1 MSNVQFLNPKAEVL
15 KKIQALAMNIN
26 AAMGLQEVMKSNLG
40 PKGTLKMLVGGAG
53 QIKLTKDGSVLL
65 HEMQIQHPT
74 AGMIARSATA
84 QDDIV
89 GDGTTSN
96 VLLIGEMMK
105 QAQRLVQE
113 QVHPRIITEGYEL
126 ARKEALKFLEE
137 FKIVREVPEKPL
149 LVSVART
156 ALCTK
161 LHPDLANQ
169 LVDIVV
175 DAVGIIKIPD
185 KPLDLHMIE
194 IMHMVH
200 RLASDTELVR
210 GLVLDHGARH
220 PDMPKRLEKCHIL
233 TCNVS
238 L

>member
-96 VLLIGEMMK
+96 VLLIGDMMK

-126 ARKEALKFLEE
+126 ARKEALKFL
-137 FKIVREVPEKPL
+137 
-149 LVSVART
+149 
-156 ALCTK
+156 
-161 LHPDLANQ
+161 
-169 LVDIVV
+169 
-175 DAVGIIKIPD
+175 
-185 KPLDLHMIE
+185 
-194 IMHMVH
+194 
-200 RLASDTELVR
+200 
-210 GLVLDHGARH
+210 
-220 PDMPKRLEKCHIL
+220 
-233 TCNVS
+233 
-238 L
+238 